1 MDQPVSPARRAA
13 ADRIVK
19 VTVSGRVQGVGYRDF
34 VRQNADDRS
43 IGGWVRNL
51 PDGQVEAI
59 LAGPGAAI
67 DALVAMLREG
77 PRFAVVDQVTIE
89 DLGPD
94 SDPGRA
100 PFAILET
107 RVP

>member
-1 MDQPVSPARRAA
+1 MDQATSQTDQDAS
-13 ADRIVK
+13 RIVR

-34 VRQNADDRS
+34 VRQNAEENG

-51 PDGQVEAI
+51 PDGQVEAL
-59 LAGPGAAI
+59 LAAPGPAI
-67 DALVAMLREG
+67 DSLVAMMREG

-94 SDPGRA
+94 SDPGEA
-100 PFAILET
+100 PFAIRQT
-107 RVP
+107 KVP